1 LTPTQ
6 NLGRVYSVEL
16 NKYMNTISLD
26 QALKAI
32 QEFVDNNLTTGTKGL
47 IICVDKGL
55 CSPEV
60 TSYITLSPSQSLRSL
75 SFTTNPHWE
84 EGLYESKF
92 AKKSVTEESYVPL
105 HQRYKVGD
113 KFKIVSLTP
122 SILMGGYSKDTNV
135 GDVFEIVSI
144 DTCDDDQPYL
154 VKGAFIDS
162 WPVARKFLAAL
173 EAGAV
178 VLEEEVPFHQKYK
191 VGDKFKIAKGIPESF
206 SNWFD
211 EKPKVNDV
219 LVVTEIDR
227 EDPERPYSVSPEYD
241 KSDYAWGSDG
251 DLQKLVENGYLVP
264 VVSSKSETPFHERY
278 KEGDKFRVAKD
289 LSSDYQGKFIANVKI
304 GDVLVITDTDP
315 KDEPMPYKVAPEF
328 DKFDYTWGEQFQ
340 QLVESG
346 VLVYQSDNPETTESY
361 DTIVLNGVTYNLVP
375 Q

>member
-1 LTPTQ
+1 
-6 NLGRVYSVEL
+6 
-16 NKYMNTISLD
+16 
-26 QALKAI
+26 
-32 QEFVDNNLTTGTKGL
+32 
-47 IICVDKGL
+47 
-55 CSPEV
+55 
-60 TSYITLSPSQSLRSL
+60 
-75 SFTTNPHWE
+75 
-84 EGLYESKF
+84 
-92 AKKSVTEESYVPL
+92 
-105 HQRYKVGD
+105 
-113 KFKIVSLTP
+113 
-122 SILMGGYSKDTNV
+122 LMGGYSKDTNV

-162 WPVARKFLAAL
+162 WPVACKFLAAL

-206 SNWFD
+206 SKWFA

-219 LVVTEIDR
+219 LVVTAIDR

-289 LSSDYQGKFIANVKI
+289 LSSDYQGEFIANVKI
-304 GDVLVITDTDP
+304 GDVLVIDGTDP
-315 KDEPMPYKVAPEF
+315 ESEIMPYKVAIEF
-328 DKFDYTWGEQFQ
+328 NRFDYTWGGQFK

-346 VLVYQSDNPETTESY
+346 VLVHQSEPVESY
-361 DTIVLNGVTYNLVP
+361 DTIVLGGVTYNLVP